1 MKNGRIST
9 GGLPLVLFGLMP
21 LLASSPAGAH
31 GAPDTEGAPAEIL
44 QARITEQPDLQ
55 GLNAMILNAPRPGIL
70 LSYQGET
77 PLTVLGTENEAF
89 LRFTGKAVMVNR
101 DSPSWRSL
109 PNAPTLSGT
118 PVEESD
124 RWAVLSQSA
133 SFGWLDPR
141 LAAMESMH
149 HQEPEHQS
157 WSISLQTAS
166 GETAIIVGELR
177 RKPLP

>member
-44 QARITEQPDLQ
+44 QARITEQPDIQ

-101 DSPSWRSL
+101 DSPSWRDL
-109 PNAPTLSGT
+109 PNASDLSRKIADDSE
-118 PVEESD
+118 P
-124 RWAVLSQSA
+124 WALLSQSA

-141 LAAMESMH
+141 LDAAGATHDSGA
-149 HQEPEHQS
+149 EPRS
-157 WSISLQTAS
+157 WSITLQSAS
-166 GETAIIVGELR
+166 GETATIVGELR
-177 RKPLP
+177 QKSLP